1 VTDTGRA
8 EQLSPAAPDDGL
20 VIRRVT
26 AADDPDALRR
36 LRLEM
41 LADTPVAFIE
51 RLTDAERRPP
61 EYWRDRM
68 LRYAVDPTRVMFVA
82 EVDGRLVAQGCGYID
97 TNQVAHFV
105 SVYVTP
111 RMRGRRVVDLLAER
125 VFGWARERGCAEIRL
140 EVAAVNARAVAAY
153 RRLGFELTGSSQ
165 PHPLYPEEGIEV
177 EMARPL

>member
-8 EQLSPAAPDDGL
+8 ERTPAAAPDAGL

-26 AADDPDALRR
+26 ADDDPDALRR

-61 EYWRDRM
+61 EYWHDRL

-82 EVDGRLVAQGCGYID
+82 ELDGDVAAQGCGYID
-97 TNQVAHFV
+97 ANQVAHFV

-111 RMRGRRVVDLLAER
+111 RLRGRGVVDLLAER
-125 VFGWARERGCAEIRL
+125 VFAWARERGCAEIRL
-140 EVAAVNARAVAAY
+140 EVAAVNGRAVAAY
-153 RRLGFELTGSSQ
+153 RRLGFGLTGRSQ
-165 PHPLYPEEGIEV
+165 PHPLYPEAGIEV
-177 EMARPL
+177 EMSRPL